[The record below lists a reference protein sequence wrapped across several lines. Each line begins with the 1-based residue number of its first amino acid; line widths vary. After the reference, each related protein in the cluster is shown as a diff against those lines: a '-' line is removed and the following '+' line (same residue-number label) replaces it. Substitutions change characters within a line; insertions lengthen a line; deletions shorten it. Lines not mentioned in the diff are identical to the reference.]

1 MSRSTENKI
10 HTMLFKARETD
21 AGLENSGMRHV
32 GSKSASSEIERLDEM
47 MGLIGEKFGKG
58 KITEGLPFLT
68 CSPPWDIG
76 ISNGLDIERIKKDI
90 ERRKKLTV
98 EERESEDSA
107 TAAAIA
113 RIEQEYGF
121 NINDRIDCLS
131 NLNAESVDDDQ
142 I

>member
-1 MSRSTENKI
+1 
-10 HTMLFKARETD
+10 MLFKARETD

-107 TAAAIA
+107 TD
-113 RIEQEYGF
+113 GGC
-121 NINDRIDCLS
+121 DCS
-131 NLNAESVDDDQ
+131 Y
-142 I
+142 

>member
-10 HTMLFKARETD
+10 HTMLFKAREID
-21 AGLENSGMRHV
+21 ASLENSGMHNV
-32 GSKSASSEIERLDEM
+32 GSGTGKSDFATDVSSDESYQRRLVMEAPKEKSASSEIERLDEM

-90 ERRKKLTV
+90 ERRKKINS
-98 EERESEDSA
+98 RG
-107 TAAAIA
+107 A
-113 RIEQEYGF
+113 RVGG
-121 NINDRIDCLS
+121 
-131 NLNAESVDDDQ
+131 
-142 I
+142 

>member
-10 HTMLFKARETD
+10 HTMPFKARETD
-21 AGLENSGMRHV
+21 AGLENSGMHHV

-76 ISNGLDIERIKKDI
+76 ISNGLDIER
-90 ERRKKLTV
+90 RKKLTV

-107 TAAAIA
+107 TDGGGD
-113 RIEQEYGF
+113 Y
-121 NINDRIDCLS
+121 S
-131 NLNAESVDDDQ
+131 Y
-142 I
+142 

>member
-1 MSRSTENKI
+1 
-10 HTMLFKARETD
+10 MLFKARETD
-21 AGLENSGMRHV
+21 AGLENSGMHHV

-90 ERRKKLTV
+90 KRRKKLTV